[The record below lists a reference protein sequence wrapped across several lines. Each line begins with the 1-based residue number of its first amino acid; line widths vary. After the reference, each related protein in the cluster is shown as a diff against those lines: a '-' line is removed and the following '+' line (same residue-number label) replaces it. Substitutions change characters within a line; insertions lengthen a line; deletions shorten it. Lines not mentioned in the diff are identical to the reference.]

1 MKSRNREMFKVGPI
15 GLKRSYHKSWD
26 EKGRNMI
33 SSIYVAFDEYK
44 IQSIQFSYFQKG
56 DHVLSEKYRS
66 YYSPSYGRSCGQS
79 YEIVRLNDDEYVTGL
94 SGIFYESKITSLTFY
109 TNQRKHGPFCKKHD
123 CLKDLC
129 TEEIDV
135 GIRDRR
141 EFGGFFGSFSD
152 AYGGLSSIGIYV
164 NPTYDSN
171 LTLNDAVGTRAGPE
185 HGLRTKYT
193 VTEVT
198 DDDDD
203 QLTLYQSSGP
213 LSTINHNRKLKYQMP
228 REGYDGYHVKPIV
241 HNPKFEDKISLYQSS
256 DRLARS
262 TNNRT
267 LEYQSPEFLDAFHV
281 KPIGGKPK
289 LKYGIFS
296 KLARLFRNLLD

>member
-1 MKSRNREMFKVGPI
+1 
-15 GLKRSYHKSWD
+15 
-26 EKGRNMI
+26 
-33 SSIYVAFDEYK
+33 
-44 IQSIQFSYFQKG
+44 
-56 DHVLSEKYRS
+56 
-66 YYSPSYGRSCGQS
+66 
-79 YEIVRLNDDEYVTGL
+79 VRLNDDEYVTGL

-152 AYGGLSSIGIYV
+152 AYGGLTSIGIYV

-171 LTLNDAVGTRAGPE
+171 LTLND
-185 HGLRTKYT
+185 KIS
-193 VTEVT
+193 
-198 DDDDD
+198 
-203 QLTLYQSSGP
+203 LYQSSGP